1 MYVLLANFSDF
12 SEFYKVHAVDELRV
26 SHPAQ
31 LPTPPSGSL
40 TRGYGSNFWC
50 IR

>member
-31 LPTPPSGSL
+31 LPTPPQGH
-40 TRGYGSNFWC
+40 
-50 IR
+50 